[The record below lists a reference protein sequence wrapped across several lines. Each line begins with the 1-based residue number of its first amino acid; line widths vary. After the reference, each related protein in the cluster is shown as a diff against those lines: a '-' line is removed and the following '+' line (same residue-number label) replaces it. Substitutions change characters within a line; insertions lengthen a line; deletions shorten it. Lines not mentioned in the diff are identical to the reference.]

1 EILSRLPIRECVATC
16 VLSRSWRNRWK
27 DLQILNFSTKGIL
40 LQKDHRRFIDFLKWF
55 LLQQHGAIVPKL
67 RIHYYAA
74 YELGFDEAALKALIS
89 AAIGYHLE
97 ELKLDLSS
105 SPIRKFMF
113 IQLLR
118 RTRAFGIS

>member
-1 EILSRLPIRECVATC
+1 MGNKGSMGNKGAYQKSVDRISNLPQSLIYEILSRLPIRECVATC

-40 LQKDHRRFIDFLKWF
+40 LQKDHMRFIDFLKWF

-89 AAIGYHLE
+89 AAIGYHL
-97 ELKLDLSS
+97 
-105 SPIRKFMF
+105 
-113 IQLLR
+113 
-118 RTRAFGIS
+118 